1 MELIGL
7 LGHQGVGKNYIA
19 EVVLN
24 KILPKKNTVVLAF
37 ADHFK
42 VDCITKH
49 NASYDKIFG
58 EKDYDTRRLLQ
69 RVGTEEGRLKFGEDI
84 WIQTV
89 ATWIKLLHSRG
100 VERFIISDVR
110 FQNEATWIKSL
121 NGIIIKIES
130 PMRFRQRLIKETN
143 NDEDKIN
150 EIMNHSS
157 EKSLDEINNFDYCVN
172 NDPFSKDEL
181 LIRNKVSIDSNVEN
195 DLINFF
201 SL

>member
-1 MELIGL
+1 
-7 LGHQGVGKNYIA
+7 
-19 EVVLN
+19 
-24 KILPKKNTVVLAF
+24 
-37 ADHFK
+37 
-42 VDCITKH
+42 
-49 NASYDKIFG
+49 
-58 EKDYDTRRLLQ
+58 
-69 RVGTEEGRLKFGEDI
+69 
-84 WIQTV
+84 
-89 ATWIKLLHSRG
+89 
-100 VERFIISDVR
+100 
-110 FQNEATWIKSL
+110 
-121 NGIIIKIES
+121 
-130 PMRFRQRLIKETN
+130 MRFRQRLIKETN